1 MTEEVWS
8 WWQEGS
14 IHHASWPT
22 ELDLGSAAAADPS
35 VLEAVAAA
43 LIGIRGA
50 KSQAKVSMRAELA
63 RVEVTG
69 PEAIVR
75 AAEKAAGDLRR
86 SGRITGDLVFTPGG
100 GSELSV
106 DAELAVQP
114 D

>member
-1 MTEEVWS
+1 
-8 WWQEGS
+8 
-14 IHHASWPT
+14 
-22 ELDLGSAAAADPS
+22 
-35 VLEAVAAA
+35 
-43 LIGIRGA
+43 
-50 KSQAKVSMRAELA
+50 MRAELA

-86 SGRITGDLVFTPGG
+86 SGRITGDLVFTPGE